1 MNQSSCSDRFTN
13 FPYLP
18 SNTAVEKEM
27 GVYMSSYSH
36 RLQSAKKCL
45 NFIADLRGR
54 TLTSGWSWKGQRHII
69 RSAQYIILGKPW
81 EKSSR
86 KTRNFL
92 KGSKQTKEFPG
103 GSNGKESAC
112 NTWDL
117 GSIPWL
123 GRSPGKGNGYP
134 PQYSCLENP
143 HGQRSLVGYS
153 PWVTKSQTQLST
165 AHF

>member
-1 MNQSSCSDRFTN
+1 MLPLSLTKRVSSMNQSSCSDRFTN

-81 EKSSR
+81 EKSPR

-112 NTWDL
+112 NT
-117 GSIPWL
+117 
-123 GRSPGKGNGYP
+123 
-134 PQYSCLENP
+134 
-143 HGQRSLVGYS
+143 
-153 PWVTKSQTQLST
+153 
-165 AHF
+165 